1 MSIEKELSGLDI
13 IKEIDRIKKEID
25 QHRPIPKDIQGRIFQ
40 KFRLEWNYH
49 SNAIEGNPYTY
60 GETVAFLLHGITAK
74 GKKLKDHL
82 DIQGHNEAIDFLL
95 GLVKDRR
102 GLNEADIRNLHKMI
116 LVQEYSVDAITPS
129 GQPTK
134 KRIQLGQYK
143 TSPNHVKTETGE
155 IHYYASPEETPVRM
169 ASLMEWYEEV
179 DQEKEVHPLVLATLF
194 HHKFVEIH
202 PFDDGNGRLGR
213 ILMNLILMRH
223 AYPPII
229 VKQEDRNNY
238 YSVLSQADTGDYLP
252 IIEYMGALLLDSLRI
267 QLKGVLGEDISEP
280 SDIDKEIAL
289 FKASLDRED
298 KIKEKRSRENVAKLL
313 RGSLLELLK
322 SLQIRYKKLNE
333 LFHRFSETIH
343 LEGYTRHTKD
353 LSFQLDKD
361 ISESLIKGMIE
372 YHEGVITFIDYK
384 YTWEGFKKGETPF
397 DIDTFLQI
405 SFNEYDYEI
414 DYLKGTQEEAV
425 RKFYHQQLTEE
436 EINYIIEALI
446 KNVLNSIKS
455 KMA

>member
-1 MSIEKELSGLDI
+1 MSIEKKLSGLDI

-25 QHRPIPKDIQGRIFQ
+25 QHRPIPKDIQGRVFQ

-60 GETVAFLLHGITAK
+60 GETVTFILHGITAK

-95 GLVKDRR
+95 SLIKDER

-129 GQPTK
+129 GQPSK
-134 KRIQLGQYK
+134 KRIQLGRYK

-155 IHYYASPEETPVRM
+155 IHYYASPEETPLRM
-169 ASLMEWYEEV
+169 ASLMEWYKKIN
-179 DQEKEVHPLVLATLF
+179 QNKEVHPLVLATLF

-213 ILMNLILMRH
+213 ILMNLVLMQH

-252 IIEYMGALLLDSLRI
+252 IVEYMGALLLDSLRI

-289 FKASLDRED
+289 FKASLERED

-313 RGSLLELLK
+313 RGALLSLLK
-322 SLQIRYKKLNE
+322 AMQVRCKKLND
-333 LFHRFSETIH
+333 LFHEYSEGME
-343 LEGYTRHTKD
+343 LEGENRDRSHNSFKLGKD
-353 LSFQLDKD
+353 FSQGIMED
-361 ISESLIKGMIE
+361 LINLYGGAIL
-372 YHEGVITFIDYK
+372 FINYK
-384 YTWEGFKKGETPF
+384 YCWKGFKKGETPF

-414 DYLKGTQEEAV
+414 DYLKGTQGEAV
-425 RKFYHQQLTEE
+425 RKFYHQQLTNE
-436 EINYIIEALI
+436 EINNIIEALI

-455 KMA
+455 KMG